1 MINNRRVTRYGGV
14 MHTATPSGHKSGR
27 KENTMKNQVW
37 HVEYW
42 RSQWITGSGWGI
54 TEMLKR
60 IEVPAGETEKIISER
75 TFDDVRHWG
84 VFRDQIK
91 RDAADIPLEDYLET
105 ISDDSAGDYQY
116 EIRLVDCNNK
126 IRFRE
131 TWWESSIAA
140 EMLENN

>member
-1 MINNRRVTRYGGV
+1 MTRFGGV
-14 MHTATPSGHKSGR
+14 MHTAKAVRSQVREKGY
-27 KENTMKNQVW
+27 TMKNQVW
-37 HVEYW
+37 QVEYW
-42 RSQWITGSGWGI
+42 RSQWITGNGWGI

-60 IEVPAGETEKIISER
+60 IEVPAEEAEKIIRER

-91 RDAADIPLEDYLET
+91 RDAADIPLDDYLET

-116 EIRLVDCNNK
+116 EIRLVDCNDK

-140 EMLENN
+140 EMLGNE

>member
-1 MINNRRVTRYGGV
+1 
-14 MHTATPSGHKSGR
+14 
-27 KENTMKNQVW
+27 MKNQVW

-60 IEVPAGETEKIISER
+60 IEVPAGEAEKIISER

-116 EIRLVDCNNK
+116 EIRLVDCNDK

-140 EMLENN
+140 EMLGNE